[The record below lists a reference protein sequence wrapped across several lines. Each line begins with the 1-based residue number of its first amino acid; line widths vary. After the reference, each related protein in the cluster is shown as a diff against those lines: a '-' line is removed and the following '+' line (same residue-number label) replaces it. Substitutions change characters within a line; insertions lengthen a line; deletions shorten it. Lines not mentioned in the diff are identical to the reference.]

1 MSKIIGVTVGTP
13 LNPDKYGGG
22 GGGGITVDDVK
33 PFRFTVTQDGTRY
46 TASKTYDE
54 IAAVLNAGNRLVIC
68 EFNGCELPFAG
79 YFGSNMLFYT
89 GAYGNGTRIYIADGD
104 LVSVEYEEQ
113 ATEIVYVRDYDAVG
127 DGETDDTEAIQ
138 AALDCGG
145 TIIFDRKTY
154 MVDAVTRLQVRSN
167 SHIILPV
174 GCTLQAMPTDSGNY
188 TVLNMTED
196 VENVCISGGGKVAG
210 DMSEDGKD
218 PATQAGHGIRV
229 RGSRNITIDGI
240 EVCDCWGDCIA
251 IHGAY
256 DGTGNYPNGNDDLAK
271 NVVVRDCTLHDGR
284 RCGISIQGCVGF
296 KSHNNEIYGVYGTI
310 PECGMDFEGKPAYP
324 NTDCEVR
331 NTRIHDVG
339 GTGGITVDSGNAS
352 ISIYGS
358 ELKSLRLN
366 GDIGEL
372 NLNGCTIGLLRL
384 IAIKQLENVLV
395 HKCTIGRAE
404 VNIESPDVEFHKCDF
419 VPMGE
424 AEMAIQ
430 FVSTGKSADEK
441 RLNHTTFDGCYFRT
455 RLNNALAS
463 KDNAMFCFSRCPLD
477 TITIANCL
485 FEVYNQIGITII
497 AENSIT
503 FTNNTVKQAHAK
515 SGGDYQCIMNFQTR
529 QGTDSTVVF
538 ANNTVDLKGVGN
550 YHYSSEETM
559 RLYASTVYLLN
570 NLFESTYTATPNKP
584 YGLSRVLCK
593 MAGAYN
599 TKKAVVANNTVD
611 GLFATHFTYPTTEGF
626 VVKEQNN
633 LLLCEE

>member
-13 LNPDKYGGG
+13 LNPDKFGGG

-33 PFRFTVTQDGTRY
+33 PFRFTVTQDEKRY
-46 TASKTYDE
+46 TASKTRDE
-54 IAAVLNAGNRLVIC
+54 IEEILNAGNRLVIC
-68 EFNGCELPFAG
+68 EFDRYELPFTG
-79 YFGSNMLFYT
+79 YFGNHMLFYT
-89 GAYGNGTRIYIADGD
+89 GAYGYGIRIYIGMGD
-104 LVSVEYEEQ
+104 IVSVEREEGH
-113 ATEIVYVRDYDAVG
+113 TEIVYVSDHDAVG

-196 VENVCISGGGKVAG
+196 VENVCISGGGKIAG
-210 DMSEDGKD
+210 DASEDGKD

-256 DGTGNYPNGNDDLAK
+256 DNTGNYPNGNDDLAQ
-271 NVVVRDCTLHDGR
+271 NVVVRDCTLHDAR
-284 RCGISIQGCVGF
+284 RCGISIQGCAGF

-324 NTDCEVR
+324 NSECEVW
-331 NTRIHDVG
+331 NTRIQDVG

-352 ISIYGS
+352 ISIYNS

-366 GDIGEL
+366 GDIGKL
-372 NLNGCTIGLLRL
+372 NLNGGTIGLLRL
-384 IAIKQLENVLV
+384 IAIKQLEKVLV

-419 VPMGE
+419 VPMGD

-430 FVSTGKSADEK
+430 FVSTGKSTDEK
-441 RLNHTTFDGCYFRT
+441 RLNHTTFEGCYFRT
-455 RLNNALAS
+455 RPNNALAS

-477 TITIANCL
+477 TITITNCL
-485 FEVYNQIGITII
+485 LEVYNQIGITIS
-497 AENSIT
+497 AENRII
-503 FTNNTVKQAHAK
+503 FTNNTVKQVHAK
-515 SGGDYQCIMNFQTR
+515 SGGDYQCIMNFQAH

-538 ANNTVDLKGVGN
+538 ANNTVDLKGVSN
-550 YHYSSEETM
+550 YHYSGEETM
-559 RLYASTVYLLN
+559 RLYAATVYLLN
-570 NLFESTYTATPNKP
+570 NLFESACTATPNKP

-593 MAGAYN
+593 MSNTKN

-611 GLFATHFTYPTTEGF
+611 GLFATHFTYPETEGF
-626 VVKEQNN
+626 VVKESNN